1 MKKII
6 MFSGIDKE
14 KGFTLDQTK
23 ELTRNI
29 EIGKSIVFIAS
40 SFDTFEKNDY
50 FINRLIGFFKDISIR
65 FNKINI
71 IDNRISKEE
80 AKDIVKN
87 SDIVFIIGG
96 DPKKEMDSIN
106 EYGLSNILRD
116 RDGITIGVSAG
127 SINMAKDV
135 IYMDEDEHKTII
147 KYKGIGLTD
156 ICIYPHMD
164 FNNIDY
170 LKEMFDVSKEQKITG
185 LPNESFI
192 VIEDNDIKYIN
203 EHYDFENET
212 IDYKGVDAEKINHV
226 GTIELETDR
235 LILRKT
241 TMEDYEEAFYLQLN
255 PKIRKFLG
263 GTKLGNNLE
272 KSKKYFSE
280 TIYNDKEY
288 YRWSIIRKE
297 DNKFLGT
304 IYLNLHSDKART
316 AGIDYWI
323 REDAWGYGYTTE
335 AAKKIMEFAFL
346 TLDLNRIESCGAK
359 DNVGTWKVMENIGL
373 KYEGTRE
380 KSYFYYYGGIQDMK
394 EYGLTKEE
402 YLEKINK

>member
-1 MKKII
+1 
-6 MFSGIDKE
+6 
-14 KGFTLDQTK
+14 
-23 ELTRNI
+23 
-29 EIGKSIVFIAS
+29 
-40 SFDTFEKNDY
+40 
-50 FINRLIGFFKDISIR
+50 
-65 FNKINI
+65 
-71 IDNRISKEE
+71 
-80 AKDIVKN
+80 
-87 SDIVFIIGG
+87 
-96 DPKKEMDSIN
+96 
-106 EYGLSNILRD
+106 
-116 RDGITIGVSAG
+116 
-127 SINMAKDV
+127 
-135 IYMDEDEHKTII
+135 
-147 KYKGIGLTD
+147 
-156 ICIYPHMD
+156 
-164 FNNIDY
+164 
-170 LKEMFDVSKEQKITG
+170 
-185 LPNESFI
+185 
-192 VIEDNDIKYIN
+192 
-203 EHYDFENET
+203 
-212 IDYKGVDAEKINHV
+212 
-226 GTIELETDR
+226 
-235 LILRKT
+235 
-241 TMEDYEEAFYLQLN
+241 MEDYEEAFYLQLN

-280 TIYNDKEY
+280 SIYNDKEY

-323 REDAWGYGYTTE
+323 REDAWGHGYTTE
-335 AAKKIMEFAFL
+335 SAKKIMEFAFL